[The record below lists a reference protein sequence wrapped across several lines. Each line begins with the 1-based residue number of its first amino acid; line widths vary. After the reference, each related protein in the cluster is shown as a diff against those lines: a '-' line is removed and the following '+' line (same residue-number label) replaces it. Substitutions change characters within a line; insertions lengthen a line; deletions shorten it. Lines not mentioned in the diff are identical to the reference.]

1 MGKKITDTRLR
12 EVARA
17 AGGRV
22 VKQMQEKLD
31 VTLPDDALKCE
42 YAGTES
48 EDAPLNSRTRILFE
62 WQLRGG
68 AIVKTN
74 TTPMQVLHQGR
85 GFKSMRMH
93 SPTNPYQ

>member
-1 MGKKITDTRLR
+1 MKKTCAAYRLKKMGKKITDTRLR

-48 EDAPLNSRTRILFE
+48 DNCGE
-62 WQLRGG
+62 
-68 AIVKTN
+68 
-74 TTPMQVLHQGR
+74 GR
-85 GFKSMRMH
+85 L
-93 SPTNPYQ
+93 

>member
-48 EDAPLNSRTRILFE
+48 EDAPLILFE

-68 AIVKTN
+68 SIVKTN

-85 GFKSMRMH
+85 GFKSMNTL